1 MRFTAIQEEKA
12 NYPVAMLC
20 RVLEVS
26 RGGYYAWEGREASAR
41 RRPMRRWWSES
52 SRCIRTAA
60 APMAAHA
67 SRPS

>member
-26 RGGYYAWEGREASAR
+26 RAGYYAWEGRETSAR
-41 RRPMRRWWSES
+41 GV
-52 SRCIRTAA
+52 
-60 APMAAHA
+60 AP
-67 SRPS
+67 